1 MKFFEIKNIMTCKI
15 VNEDV
20 ATTREKKTGINSGLK
35 MKRRV
40 RSRVYKNRVYD
51 RNFSSPQQSVK
62 YSSRT
67 ESTHL
72 VETEFKI
79 LQSLIP
85 GISDQPDIS
94 EVSFNTREARFSL
107 EKLF

>member
-1 MKFFEIKNIMTCKI
+1 MTCKI

-20 ATTREKKTGINSGLK
+20 STTREKKSGINTGLK
-35 MKRRV
+35 IKRRV
-40 RSRVYKNRVYD
+40 RSRVYKNKVYKS
-51 RNFSSPQQSVK
+51 NFSSTQQSVK
-62 YSSRT
+62 YSSNT

-94 EVSFNTREARFSL
+94 EVSFSL
-107 EKLF
+107 MLHKSDIH